1 MTYTILIIDD
11 DETLRE
17 MLREVLTR
25 SGHHVLSAENGEL
38 GIRIIETHSVDLV
51 ITDIYMPH
59 TDGLEVT
66 IKLRETH
73 PEIKIIVISG
83 NAPEFYVD
91 SAMMLGAHDSLK
103 KPFQLL
109 ELESKINSLLSVDTP
124 K

>member
-38 GIRIIETHSVDLV
+38 GIKLIEIHSVDLV

-91 SAMMLGAHDSLK
+91 SAIMLGAHDSLK
-103 KPFQLL
+103 KPFQLS

>member
-38 GIRIIETHSVDLV
+38 GIKLIQIHSVDLV

-73 PEIKIIVISG
+73 PEIKIIVITG

>member
-38 GIRIIETHSVDLV
+38 GIKLIEIHSVDLV

-91 SAMMLGAHDSLK
+91 SAIMLGTQEAVSIIRVRVENK
-103 KPFQLL
+103 
-109 ELESKINSLLSVDTP
+109 
-124 K
+124 

>member
-73 PEIKIIVISG
+73 PEIKIIVITG